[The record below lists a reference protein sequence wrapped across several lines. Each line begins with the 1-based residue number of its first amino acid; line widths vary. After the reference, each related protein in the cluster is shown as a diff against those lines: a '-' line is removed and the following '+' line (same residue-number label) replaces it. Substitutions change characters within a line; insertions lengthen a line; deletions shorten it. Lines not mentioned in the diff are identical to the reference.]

1 MIIRFLYLF
10 LIIAITNILKGFET
24 KVYLL
29 YKNHHFKADL
39 DSFKGAISL
48 KYFFQKYSF
57 ICKAKM
63 EYIVHLKNNIFQII
77 SVLLHFRYA
86 CLIKRITFLHNFPK

>member
-1 MIIRFLYLF
+1 M
-10 LIIAITNILKGFET
+10 KGFEA

-57 ICKAKM
+57 F
-63 EYIVHLKNNIFQII
+63 V
-77 SVLLHFRYA
+77 
-86 CLIKRITFLHNFPK
+86 KRRWNT